1 MTPATEVFDESAFH
15 AAQRARLC
23 DSARRLPLVPPFA
36 DALAAQ
42 LQIYCPG
49 QLRLPM
55 GPEAVADCFASVP
68 ADKANVLLLAI
79 RNARRSCA
87 VMDEA
92 ATHWATELAVYAAL
106 RCLDLPYWTGL
117 RNWQGSDQQADAT
130 VDTVPTSSSLIA
142 AIGAAGLQGLAI
154 RVGPRGGPDGVID
167 LTGADSQTKV
177 EETLLIRLYEHLMSG
192 SDDRSRNPFGGLSP
206 DEIGQ
211 LRDRFDEYRHDGQ
224 FAGLYLK
231 LPWLDHAGFD
241 AVARCLAGLLNTHVI
256 LGATDHSAQLV
267 RTTYMVTV
275 SSLKS
280 KVDQIFRELPAYRRP
295 WQIAALTPQSAL
307 AAASTP
313 VSAVPTPGEA
323 PQPDYLWDFFVSH
336 ASEDKAAFVD
346 ALVSDLKLVG
356 LRVWYDSSEMLGG
369 GSLPGGI
376 DAGLRGSRF
385 WVVVASP
392 SYFAKS
398 WPRGEL
404 DAMLNNVLS
413 NGSSRVLPV
422 LLGMKNSEIGQHSAL
437 LASRKAVADAA
448 DGTAKVV
455 VALLALLSAAKT
467 AKTAK

>member
-42 LQIYCPG
+42 LQRYCPAH
-49 QLRLPM
+49 LRLPM
-55 GPEAVADCFASVP
+55 GPEAVADCFAGVP
-68 ADKANVLLLAI
+68 ADKADVLLLAI
-79 RNARRSCA
+79 RNARQSCA

-117 RNWQGSDQQADAT
+117 RNWQGSDKHADAT
-130 VDTVPTSSSLIA
+130 VDIVPTGSSLIA

-167 LTGADSQTKV
+167 LSDADSQTKV
-177 EETLLIRLYEHLMSG
+177 EETLLVRLYEHLLSG
-192 SDDRSRNPFGGLSP
+192 SDDRARNPYEGLSV

-231 LPWLDHAGFD
+231 LPWLDQAGFD
-241 AVARCLAGLLNTHVI
+241 AVARSLAGLLNTHVI
-256 LGATDHSAQLV
+256 RGANDHSEQLV
-267 RTTYMVTV
+267 LAANKITV
-275 SSLKS
+275 PSLKS

-295 WQIAALTPQSAL
+295 WQMTALTPQSAL
-307 AAASTP
+307 APVSTP
-313 VSAVPTPGEA
+313 ASAGPTPDEV

-336 ASEDKAAFVD
+336 ASDDKAAFVD
-346 ALVSDLKLVG
+346 ALVSELKSVG
-356 LRVWYDSSEMLGG
+356 LRVWYDSNEMRGG
-369 GSLPGGI
+369 GSLAGGI

-385 WVVVASP
+385 CLVVASP
-392 SYFAKS
+392 NYFAKR
-398 WPRGEL
+398 WPLGEL
-404 DAMLNNVLS
+404 NAMLSNDFSRKGGGVLA
-413 NGSSRVLPV
+413 V
-422 LLGMKNSEIGQHSAL
+422 LLGMKAADIWQHSAL
-437 LASRKAVADAA
+437 LADRKVVADAA

-455 VALLALLSAAKT
+455 VALLALLNAAKT
-467 AKTAK
+467 GK